1 MIGFVNRYAL
11 IAGRSCCA
19 GRSWVSLDR
28 SLARRAGDTP
38 PGSCEPP
45 CFDVSSDP
53 DEVTVAGRPD
63 PDEVTVGDRPVPE
76 PDQAP
81 VAGP

>member
-28 SLARRAGDTP
+28 SLARRAGDAP
-38 PGSCEPP
+38 PRSCEPP
-45 CFDVSSDP
+45 SLDVSPDP
-53 DEVTVAGRPD
+53 DEVTVAAASA
-63 PDEVTVGDRPVPE
+63 PE
-76 PDQAP
+76 PEPAP